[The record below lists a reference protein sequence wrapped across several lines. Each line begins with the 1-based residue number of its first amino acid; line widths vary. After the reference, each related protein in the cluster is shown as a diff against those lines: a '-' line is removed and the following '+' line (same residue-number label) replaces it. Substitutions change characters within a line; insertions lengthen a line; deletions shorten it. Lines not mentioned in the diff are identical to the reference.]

1 MAHAVLWLLLLFVVP
16 LRDGLETLSLQIPS
30 QVLGVLG
37 KKVKL
42 PCQLQGLKP
51 DTKTTITQLTWEL
64 QKSGGEAPQLVAIF
78 HPSRGSQ
85 VKESE
90 DPHKPQRMEFE
101 SARVGGDLR
110 DASLV
115 LWAVRREDEGT
126 YMCHISTFPQGSAS
140 GKTELLVRAL
150 PQNRVELQE
159 ATLDLTPG
167 NLVPVAQCISEGGW
181 PPPQVSW
188 LLGDLG
194 DSNET
199 IREHKKQEPGPLPDT
214 VTVTSVLMMVPSGH
228 VNGKNVTCRVEH
240 ETLEK
245 PDLLSVRLSV
255 SYLPQVSI
263 SGYDDNW
270 YLGRKAV
277 TLTCEV
283 DSNPEDVNVVWNTA
297 TSRRAAKPHH
307 SHRNRYCPGSG
318 DFNWSGPPDLLQ
330 LLQIPWS
337 LQIQLPLEQDKWNK
351 RSEQGKWDKRGEQ
364 GERGPVLSGQWHNIL
379 VKWT

>member
-283 DSNPEDVNVVWNTA
+283 DSNPEDVNVVWNTTRGTLPLSAKAQGRQLFIPAIEESMNA
-297 TSRRAAKPHH
+297 TFICLATNAV
-307 SHRNRYCPGSG
+307 GTG
-318 DFNWSGPPDLLQ
+318 QAELT
-330 LLQIPWS
+330 
-337 LQIQLPLEQDKWNK
+337 IQLKGHYRFSSPLNRTNGINGVNRANGTNGVNRENEVSVAVD
-351 RSEQGKWDKRGEQ
+351 
-364 GERGPVLSGQWHNIL
+364 
-379 VKWT
+379 